1 MNLYL
6 QAQAVAPAAL
16 SGKLTPLA
24 IAVSVART
32 EGPMNSLTNS
42 SLYAVELV
50 RGPEELFVPGLQS
63 KLLAAPPAEFSIAV
77 EKHGIDGVYVLTA
90 TPVAPTA
97 ATVWMPG
104 SYVLALHAAIK
115 GVTGT
120 SFSGSTLFAF
130 ELP

>member
-1 MNLYL
+1 MNLYV

-24 IAVSVART
+24 IAVSVARA

-42 SLYAVELV
+42 ARYAVELV
-50 RGPEELFVPGLQS
+50 RGPDALFVPGLGS
-63 KLLAAPPAEFSIAV
+63 KLLAAPPTEFSIAV

-115 GVTGT
+115 DVKGT
-120 SFSGSTLFAF
+120 SLSGSTLLAL
-130 ELP
+130 EIP